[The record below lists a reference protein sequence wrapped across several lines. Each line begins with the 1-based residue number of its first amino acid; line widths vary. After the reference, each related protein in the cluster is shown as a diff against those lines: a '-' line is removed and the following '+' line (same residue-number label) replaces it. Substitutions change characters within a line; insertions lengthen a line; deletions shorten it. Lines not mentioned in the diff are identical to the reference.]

1 MNSQIPSIFSD
12 SSQKQII
19 LCRNLIILF
28 LVGSSIITASNYLI
42 LGISFRFFAGLSVIP
57 LLLILLWVNNKGYYQ
72 VSGILLSIFIPI
84 LVFSINIMFK
94 LNTTQELS
102 YFEYITARILI
113 LSVLCIPFLIFDI
126 YKDRYYLLLGVFV
139 NFACLFLYDPINQ
152 YLGVDINLNQ
162 LDKDDYTYFL
172 LILLISWIV
181 LAFAF
186 FILRYIN
193 HQVEAKLH
201 FTNKELSAKQDEI
214 QCQNEELLQQAEQIT
229 NINKEL
235 SKREQHTR
243 SLNINLEQEVAKH
256 TQALQDINREL
267 DLFLYRS
274 SHDLRRPLT
283 TLMGLAEVARSS
295 HDTDLLLDLMDKVN
309 FTAYQMDKM
318 LTKLRMVSDI
328 NGQDI
333 ELYPIKVRK
342 IINYQIKSFSQDIK
356 KANIQLDVNYD
367 RNLEFY
373 SNDTLLNAVF
383 SNLLE
388 NAILF
393 ARNRSPYINIML
405 KKEQDFLWIHFED
418 NGQGIEKQ
426 YIGKIFDM
434 YFRANEHSKGN
445 GLGLYV
451 VRKALEKLKGSIEVD
466 SQYGEK
472 TVFTLKIPL
481 PEPPKPEA
489 NLK

>member
-1 MNSQIPSIFSD
+1 MNSQILTIFSD
-12 SSQKQII
+12 SHQKQVI
-19 LCRNLIILF
+19 LCRNLIVLF
-28 LVGSSIITASNYLI
+28 LVGTIAITASNYLI
-42 LGISFRFFAGLSVIP
+42 LGISFRFYAGLGVLPLLLLLLWINHKGHYQIAGLSLSILIP
-57 LLLILLWVNNKGYYQ
+57 LLI
-72 VSGILLSIFIPI
+72 
-84 LVFSINIMFK
+84 FSINLFFK
-94 LNTTQELS
+94 FYVSQPLS
-102 YFEYITARILI
+102 YFEYITARVLI

-126 YKDRYYLLLGVFV
+126 YKDKYYLLIGTLV
-139 NFACLFLYDPINQ
+139 NFACLFMYDFTNG
-152 YLGVDINLNQ
+152 YFGVSLPNEVIAEAN
-162 LDKDDYTYFL
+162 YVYFQVAL
-172 LILLISWIV
+172 LIAWIV

-193 HQVEAKLH
+193 HQVETKLQ

-235 SKREQHTR
+235 SKREEHTR
-243 SLNINLEQEVAKH
+243 SRNINLEQEVAKH
-256 TQALQDINREL
+256 TQALQSINREL

-283 TLMGLAEVARSS
+283 TLMGLAEVARSNQ
-295 HDTDLLLDLMDKVN
+295 DTNLLLDLMEKVN

-333 ELYPIKVRK
+333 ERYPIKIRK
-342 IINYQIKSFSQDIK
+342 IINYQIKAFAPEIK
-356 KANIQLDVNYD
+356 KAEIELEVNYD
-367 RNLEFY
+367 RHLEIY
-373 SNDTLLNAVF
+373 SNDTLLNAIF

-388 NAILF
+388 NAIIF
-393 ARNRSPYINIML
+393 ARHRSPYIHIVL
-405 KKEQDFLWIHFED
+405 KKEQDFLFIYFED

-426 YIGKIFDM
+426 YLEKIFDM

-451 VRKALEKLKGSIEVD
+451 VRKALEKLNGSIEVS

-472 TVFTLKIPL
+472 TEFIVKIPL
-481 PEPPKPEA
+481 T
-489 NLK
+489 